1 VTAEP
6 LPPARAAAELREMA
20 TDVRAAVLVDP
31 DGRPAGNGEHA
42 AALAELTGELLAA
55 VDDALSHP
63 PGGDAVHGGSPPEQV
78 EAHTDGGSVFAVRR
92 GGWTLAAVARR
103 SALPSLM
110 FYDLRT
116 TLERVERPRSAE
128 RLGRPASAERVDR

>member
-31 DGRPAGNGEHA
+31 DGRPAADGERA
-42 AALAELTGELLAA
+42 AALAALTGDLLAA
-55 VDDALSHP
+55 VDDAVSHLP
-63 PGGDAVHGGSPPEQV
+63 GGGDAPRGDPPLEQV
-78 EAHTDGGSVFAVRR
+78 EAHAEGGSVFAVRR
-92 GGWTLAAVARR
+92 DGWTLAAVARR

-116 TLERVERPRSAE
+116 TLERVERSTRAGRTTSAE
-128 RLGRPASAERVDR
+128 ER